1 MKKYFI
7 PMQHTHFCVAGLYFY
22 GGNIVEN
29 RENRGISH
37 LLEHMIFRRLD
48 TAEDEGALPE
58 SEQAGI

>member
-7 PMQHTHFCVAGLYFY
+7 PMQHTHSCVAGLYFH

-29 RENRGISH
+29 REKQRYFTSTGTYD
-37 LLEHMIFRRLD
+37 LPAVGY
-48 TAEDEGALPE
+48 AEDEGALPE